1 MLENDNINNPP
12 EKEKNN
18 KIDKYLNNILDK
30 YNFIEL
36 IFLTNEEG
44 ASIAT
49 ANKRK
54 GEESLDEDNKIKILF
69 SYKFK
74 SFYEQI
80 SKTEKWGVNCIVSYY
95 DNHIVYQEKINKELF
110 IHFVCV
116 KENYNQELLKDIRE
130 DIGEKIEKDINT
142 LENVKKEVVKE
153 N

>member
-12 EKEKNN
+12 EKENNN

-44 ASIAT
+44 ASIAM

-54 GEESLDEDNKIKILF
+54 GEESIDEDNKIKILF

-130 DIGEKIEKDINT
+130 DIGEKIEKDIKT

>member
-12 EKEKNN
+12 EKENNN

-54 GEESLDEDNKIKILF
+54 GEESIDEDNKIKILF

-80 SKTEKWGVNCIVSYY
+80 SKTEKWG
-95 DNHIVYQEKINKELF
+95 
-110 IHFVCV
+110 
-116 KENYNQELLKDIRE
+116 
-130 DIGEKIEKDINT
+130 
-142 LENVKKEVVKE
+142 
-153 N
+153 